1 MTAALPPN
9 EHERLQA
16 LRRQE
21 LLDTPPE
28 AAFDRITRLAAQ
40 LFQVPIALVSLV
52 DQDRQWFKSCYGLD
66 TRQTDRQLSFCAH
79 AILSEQ
85 VLVVPDAT
93 QDERFVD
100 NALVIGEPGIRFYAG
115 APLRTR
121 EGFNLGSLCIIDT
134 TPRGFSEQEMAGLSD
149 LAALVVD
156 EMELRQAAR
165 GLQAEV
171 EERKRNEERLRL
183 LESVVVNANDAILI
197 TEAEPI
203 DEPGPRI
210 LYVNEAY
217 TRLSGYSL
225 EEILGKTP
233 RLLQGPGTDRTAR
246 DKIRAALKKWR
257 PVQVELLN
265 YRKDGTPFWVELSI
279 VPVANE
285 TGWFT
290 HWVSIQRD
298 MTERK
303 QTEAIL
309 RESEERYR
317 LLADNSLDL
326 IGLLDLQ
333 GTVLYASPSHHQVL
347 GYIPSDIEGH
357 SIFNVIHADDAA
369 RAGAAVGALM
379 DSGQSQ
385 TIELRLGRKDGH
397 LLEVEAIL
405 SLVPGEGEARILLSA
420 RDITARKRN
429 EEALQAAKAEAERAN
444 AAKSDFL
451 SRMSHELRTPMN
463 AILGFAQLLEMDELN
478 DEQRQGVDQIL
489 KGGRHL
495 LELIN
500 EVLDIARIEAGRLS
514 LSPEP
519 VQVGE
524 VMQETLQMVQ
534 ALAAERGIH
543 FENSINADSC
553 HVMADRQ
560 RLKQVLLN
568 LLSNAVKYN
577 REGGLV
583 RLSCGP
589 AGNRVRIEVSDTGPG
604 IPEAGLEKLFVP
616 FERLGAEASGVEG
629 SGIGLSICQR
639 LVGLM
644 KGTIGV
650 QSTLGQ
656 GSTFWVEL
664 PQAEDPVASFERG
677 EAARPIM
684 EAATP
689 KAPRTV
695 LYIED
700 NLSNLKLIERILAR
714 RPQIHLLA
722 AMQGRRGLEMAH
734 AERPDLILL
743 DLHLPDMAGDEVLL
757 HLRAE
762 AETRDIPIVM
772 LSADAT
778 PNQIERLR
786 EAGAREYLTKPLD
799 VRRFMRVVE
808 EVLKKG
814 TS

>member
-1 MTAALPPN
+1 MTIPLPADEPQ
-9 EHERLQA
+9 RLQA

-21 LLDTPPE
+21 ILDTPPE
-28 AAFDRITRLAAQ
+28 AAFDRITRLAVQ
-40 LFQVPIALVSLV
+40 MFGVPIALVSLV
-52 DQDRQWFKSCYGLD
+52 DQDRQWFKSCFGLD
-66 TRQTDRQLSFCAH
+66 LRQT
-79 AILSEQ
+79 
-85 VLVVPDAT
+85 
-93 QDERFVD
+93 QDSRFVD
-100 NALVIGEPGIRFYAG
+100 NALVTGEPGIRFYAG

-134 TPRGFSEQEMAGLSD
+134 QPREFSEQEMAGLSD

-165 GLQAEV
+165 DLQAEV

-233 RLLQGPGTDRTAR
+233 RLLQGPGTDRAAR
-246 DKIRAALKKWR
+246 DKIRAALEKWR
-257 PVQVELLN
+257 PVEVELLN

-303 QTEAIL
+303 QTEATL
-309 RESEERYR
+309 QQSEERYR

-333 GTVLYASPSHHQVL
+333 GTVLYASPSHYQVL
-347 GYIPSDIEGH
+347 GCVPTELTRH
-357 SIFNVIHADDAA
+357 SIFDVIHADDAA

-379 DSGQSQ
+379 DSGHSQ
-385 TIELRLGRKDGH
+385 TIELRLGHKDGH
-397 LLEVEAIL
+397 WLEVEAIL
-405 SLVPGEGEARILLSA
+405 SLIPGEGEARILLSA
-420 RDITARKRN
+420 RDITARKQG
-429 EEALQAAKAEAERAN
+429 EEKLQAAKQEAERAN

-519 VQVGE
+519 VRVGE
-524 VMQETLQMVQ
+524 VVQETLQMVQ
-534 ALAAERGIH
+534 TLADERGIR
-543 FENSINADSC
+543 FENGIGAGSC
-553 HVMADRQ
+553 HVQADRQ

-568 LLSNAVKYN
+568 LLANAVKYN

-589 AGNRVRIEVSDTGPG
+589 AGDRVRFEVSDTGPG
-604 IPEAGLEKLFVP
+604 ISPAGLDKLFVP
-616 FERLGAEASGVEG
+616 FERLGAEGSGVEG

-639 LVGLM
+639 LVKLM
-644 KGTIGV
+644 DGEIGV
-650 QSTLGQ
+650 HSVEDH

-664 PQAEDPVASFERG
+664 PSAEDPVQAFERSQP
-677 EAARPIM
+677 AAPVAGASP
-684 EAATP
+684 AAS
-689 KAPRTV
+689 RTV

-700 NLSNLKLIERILAR
+700 NLSNLKLIERIFAR
-714 RPQIHLLA
+714 RPEIRLLS
-722 AMQGRRGLEMAH
+722 AMQGRRGLELAR
-734 AERPDLILL
+734 EQRPDLILL
-743 DLHLPDMAGDEVLL
+743 DLHLPDIPGDEVLH

-762 AETRDIPIVM
+762 HETRGIPVVM

-778 PNQIERLR
+778 PRQVERLR
-786 EAGAREYLTKPLD
+786 EAGAVEYLTKPLD
-799 VRRFMRVVE
+799 VRRFLQVVE
-808 EVLKKG
+808 ETLEEG
-814 TS
+814 TA